1 VAVPLTEGLG
11 VGFTGE
17 RRLDARRHSLE
28 ALGHTRT
35 SSKKLFLVVR
45 LERRDQGL
53 FQLTRDLHERYELGV
68 VAKNKLVTF
77 IEAREELEQ
86 DERFIIREG
95 KGDVAHVRMIL
106 ALRKPMTKA
115 SGVEGRVARNGG
127 GYAFDA

>member
-1 VAVPLTEGLG
+1 
-11 VGFTGE
+11 
-17 RRLDARRHSLE
+17 
-28 ALGHTRT
+28 
-35 SSKKLFLVVR
+35 LFLVVR